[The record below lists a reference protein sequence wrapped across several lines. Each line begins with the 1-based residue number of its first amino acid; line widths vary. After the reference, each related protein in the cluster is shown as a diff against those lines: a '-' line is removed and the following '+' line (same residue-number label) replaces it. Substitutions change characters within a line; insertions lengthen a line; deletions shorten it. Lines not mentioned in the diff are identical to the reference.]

1 MPDNPPAT
9 SSPRAVRVL
18 YGVALAAFAL
28 PLLLYVITGAT
39 ARFVQDDYCYAVHL
53 RANGWPNA
61 ALQAYL
67 HVAGF
72 SGNRFALTFF
82 LDLAELAGPLNVP
95 ALPGLMIVL
104 WLSAAYWLARGLNRA
119 FSWGISRLLSLL
131 LSAALVCL
139 TLYLAPNRVQILY
152 WRPGLFTYLAPL
164 VLFFWLA
171 AWVVSRLGR
180 PTRAWTLAGIA
191 ALALVVG
198 SFSETAAVFEG
209 GVFGLGL
216 LAAWIGLRAVRPAAR
231 GAFRLTWAGLLGSLL
246 AMAGLILSPA
256 ARLRQAAM
264 FPEPPPPLEILQIS
278 LESARFFVVHTLYRV
293 TLPTLA
299 IGGLAVCLGFLLA
312 LQRHNPAGRPLHR
325 LILRLVIAT
334 PAAFFL
340 LLCVTAPSAYA
351 EATYPEARVLLF
363 ARLVVVVFTGAAGWW
378 CGEALAGLL
387 PSPRAAQVFAWL
399 VSPFAALYAAGL
411 FLVRPGALLEPAYPD
426 LRAYVFA
433 HPVAELGALAAGL
446 LLAAGLGWLTRR
458 GPLALAPLVL
468 AGIFL
473 LQPLH
478 AARSAVLEYPD
489 YLLRGQM
496 WDLRDAQIR
505 REQAAGAREITVRAL
520 DSWAGITELQ
530 ANPDHWV
537 NNCAADYYHVDSI
550 TAVEPILNPPQY
562 TGP

>member
-1 MPDNPPAT
+1 MPDNPPA
-9 SSPRAVRVL
+9 SSPPRGVRVL

-28 PLLLYVITGAT
+28 PLLLYVITGAS
-39 ARFVQDDYCYAVHL
+39 ARFIQDDYCYAVHL
-53 RANGWPNA
+53 RDYGWPNA
-61 ALQAYL
+61 AVQAYL
-67 HVAGF
+67 HDAGF

-95 ALPGLMIVL
+95 VLPGLMIVL
-104 WLSAAYWLARGLNRA
+104 WLSATYWLARGLNRA
-119 FSWGISRLLSLL
+119 FTWGMSRLLSLL

-152 WRPGLFTYLAPL
+152 WRPGMFTYLAPL

-171 AWVVSRLGR
+171 TWMISRLGR
-180 PTRAWTLAGIA
+180 PTRAWTFAGIA
-191 ALALVVG
+191 GLALVVG

-209 GVFGLGL
+209 GVFALGL
-216 LAAWIGLRAVRPAAR
+216 LASWIGMRASRPAAR
-231 GAFRLTWAGLLGSLL
+231 GAFRLAWSGLLGSLF

-256 ARLRQAAM
+256 ARLRQTAL
-264 FPEPPPPLEILQIS
+264 FPEPPAPLEILQIS

-299 IGGLAVCLGFLLA
+299 IGGLAICLGYIYARQHQPEGWPALRRLL
-312 LQRHNPAGRPLHR
+312 
-325 LILRLVIAT
+325 LRLAIAT

-363 ARLVVVVFTGAAGWW
+363 ARLIVVVFTAVAGWW
-378 CGEALAGLL
+378 CGEALAGLT
-387 PSPRAAQVFAWL
+387 PSPRAEQVFAWL
-399 VSPFAALYAAGL
+399 VSLPATAYATGL

-426 LRAYVFA
+426 LRAYIFT
-433 HPVAELGALAAGL
+433 HPAAALGTLAAGL
-446 LLAAGLGWLTRR
+446 LLAAGLAWVSRR
-458 GPLALAPLVL
+458 SPAALAPLVL

-473 LQPLH
+473 LQPLV

-489 YLLRGQM
+489 FRLRGEM

-505 REQAAGAREITVRAL
+505 QEQAAGQRAITVRAL
-520 DSWAGITELQ
+520 DSWAAITELQ
-530 ANPDHWV
+530 ANPSHWV
-537 NNCAADYYHVDSI
+537 NNCAADYYQVDSI